1 MLHLSEMREIMS
13 IRDQRRNGIISL
25 EEMIQRER
33 GNDDLPESQ
42 ISINQ
47 TCQNIAKT
55 LSNKDFS
62 VNQGHY
68 STSDFKVKFQEF
80 FHVFVYP

>member
-1 MLHLSEMREIMS
+1 MS

-25 EEMIQRER
+25 EEMVQRER

-42 ISINQ
+42 VSINQ

-55 LSNKDFS
+55 LSNQDFS
-62 VNQGHY
+62 VNQALY
-68 STSDFKVKFQEF
+68 STVDFKVKFQEL

>member
-1 MLHLSEMREIMS
+1 MLHLNETRKIMS

-25 EEMIQRER
+25 EEMVQRER

-42 ISINQ
+42 VSINQ

-55 LSNKDFS
+55 LSNQDFS
-62 VNQGHY
+62 VNQALY
-68 STSDFKVKFQEF
+68 STFDFKVKFQEL

>member
-1 MLHLSEMREIMS
+1 MLHLSEMRKIMS

-33 GNDDLPESQ
+33 GNDDLPKSQ

-55 LSNKDFS
+55 FSN
-62 VNQGHY
+62 
-68 STSDFKVKFQEF
+68 
-80 FHVFVYP
+80 